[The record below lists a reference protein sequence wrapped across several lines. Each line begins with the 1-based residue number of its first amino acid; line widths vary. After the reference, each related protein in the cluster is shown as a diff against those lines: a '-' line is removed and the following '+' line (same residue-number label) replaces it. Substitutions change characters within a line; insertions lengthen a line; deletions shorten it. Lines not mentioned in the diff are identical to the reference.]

1 MEWLKNLIENAKK
14 KEDGTVNLDELMKEI
29 NKEVPKHFIDV
40 EKFNDISTQ
49 LTTANT
55 TISDLKKGNK
65 NNEELQK
72 KVDDYE
78 KEIEKIK
85 TESETKIRN
94 IVLENAI
101 NKELSGCKYPELVK
115 KEYDL
120 SNLKFDKDNNIEN
133 LDILQSQTKKF
144 KEELYKD
151 FYADDLS
158 GKKPEGG
165 SKEFD
170 NNASWIDN
178 AANTAQSTIEKP
190 WMRFR
195 G

>member
-1 MEWLKNLIENAKK
+1 MEWLRKLIENAKK
-14 KEDGTVNLDELMKEI
+14 KDDGTINLDELMKEI

-55 TISDLKKGNK
+55 TIADLKKGNK

-72 KVDDYE
+72 KVEDYE
-78 KEIEKIK
+78 KEIVKIK
-85 TESETKIRN
+85 SESETKIRSMVIEN
-94 IVLENAI
+94 IL
-101 NKELSGCKYPELVK
+101 NKELAGCKYPELVK

-151 FYADDLS
+151 FYADS
-158 GKKPEGG
+158 VNGKSPEGNYKG
-165 SKEFD
+165 PSNS
-170 NNASWIDN
+170 NNSWIDN
-178 AANTAQSTIEKP
+178 TAKSSGIEKP
-190 WMRFR
+190 WMKFR